1 MNCSQFRDH
10 YSDFTD
16 GVLDESAEVRF
27 HVHMAECAACRR
39 FDAAFR
45 RGLGALRG
53 LRPPTPSGD
62 FDERLF
68 ARLATERPERA
79 PEDRYLVGIAGT
91 VLILAVVGALGWEA
105 RTWIAP
111 RGPEAPTVAGR
122 VADDGSSFRVRFAA
136 SRPGDTRSRFTVI
149 PVRTDSAHRAER
161 ATRSFEVAVDWMV
174 P

>member
-1 MNCSQFRDH
+1 MNCNQFHNR

-16 GVLDESAEVRF
+16 GILDESAEVRF

-45 RGLGALRG
+45 RGLGALRNLG
-53 LRPPTPSGD
+53 VPTPSGD
-62 FDERLF
+62 FAERLF
-68 ARLATERPERA
+68 ARLATEPPEPE

-111 RGPEAPTVAGR
+111 Q
-122 VADDGSSFRVRFAA
+122 
-136 SRPGDTRSRFTVI
+136 
-149 PVRTDSAHRAER
+149 
-161 ATRSFEVAVDWMV
+161 
-174 P
+174 

>member
-1 MNCSQFRDH
+1 MNCSQFHDH
-10 YSDFTD
+10 YSDFAD
-16 GVLDESAEVRF
+16 GLLDESVEVRF

-45 RGLGALRG
+45 RGQGALQH
-53 LRPPTPSGD
+53 LRPPATSGD
-62 FDERLF
+62 FDARLF

-79 PEDRYLVGIAGT
+79 PEERYLVGIAGT

-111 RGPEAPTVAGR
+111 RAPGAPAAGR
-122 VADDGSSFRVRFAA
+122 LADDGPFRSRFLAG
-136 SRPGDTRSRFTVI
+136 RPGDARSRFTVI
-149 PVRTDSAHRAER
+149 PVRNDSARRAER
-161 ATRSFEVAVDWMV
+161 SLKSFELAVDWMA